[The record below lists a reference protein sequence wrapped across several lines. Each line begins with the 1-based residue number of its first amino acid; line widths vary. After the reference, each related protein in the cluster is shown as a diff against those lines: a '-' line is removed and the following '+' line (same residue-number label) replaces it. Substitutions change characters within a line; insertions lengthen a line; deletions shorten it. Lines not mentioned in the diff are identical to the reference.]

1 VKLKIDKGVISD
13 KVIRD
18 GEANVR
24 LEMIICDTDKNKLI
38 LNNAFFVN

>member
-24 LEMIICDTDKNKLI
+24 LEIRDKNKLI